1 MTERHDQVDGQSA
14 PLKSAWRVISQ
25 MGRNWVCQ
33 VFFRISVDLFMLCVL
48 ILNFWLAGAFGFAK
62 VQHPILGARF
72 RIHAG
77 WNASLGLTVVVGRSA
92 LGPDPL
98 VSWRPGLSWWVA
110 HRSPSEWWKCPL
122 RRQQSVPLV
131 ILIRVGG
138 YMTICTYFYEDM
150 DVEDTCEFSMLV
162 YVVSGESYFPLED
175 EYTFWSHSWKR
186 VHNMTWHL
194 QTLWKRRHIRWRR
207 GEGE

>member
-1 MTERHDQVDGQSA
+1 MIKWMDNRH
-14 PLKSAWRVISQ
+14 PLKVLGELSARWGEIEF
-25 MGRNWVCQ
+25 CQ

-150 DVEDTCEFSMLV
+150 DVEDMWIFDVSLRCKWGVLFSFGRRIHILKSQLKTCA
-162 YVVSGESYFPLED
+162 
-175 EYTFWSHSWKR
+175 
-186 VHNMTWHL
+186 
-194 QTLWKRRHIRWRR
+194 
-207 GEGE
+207 